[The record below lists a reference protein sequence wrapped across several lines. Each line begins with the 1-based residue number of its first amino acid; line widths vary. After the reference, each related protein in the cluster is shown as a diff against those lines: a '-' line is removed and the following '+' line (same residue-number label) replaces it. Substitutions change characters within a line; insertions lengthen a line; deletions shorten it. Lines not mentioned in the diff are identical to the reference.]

1 MNTKI
6 GKYKDS
12 IVYVLLGIISTYLLN
27 KEFRGL
33 IEGTLLQIIGLI
45 GFLYFAIKL
54 TKNTIRKVKLNQR
67 FDFLSITTFLTV
79 LSAVYFVTYLNTN
92 ERFRSKP
99 ILKTYSI
106 SNAGAISEE
115 FILRENNDFDMNRY
129 DMMKGNRYLSGK
141 YKLAG
146 DTIVLLDEC
155 LNYYYNNINEYYYFD
170 KYFIDSANALI
181 IPINKENELKADSI
195 FMFKIK
201 NYAR

>member
-92 ERFRSKP
+92 ERFRSNP

-115 FILRENNDFDMNRY
+115 FILRENNHFDMNRY

-141 YKLAG
+141 YKLDG

-155 LNYYYNNINEYYYFD
+155 LNYYDNNINEYYYFD

-181 IPINKENELKADSI
+181 IPIDKENELKADSI